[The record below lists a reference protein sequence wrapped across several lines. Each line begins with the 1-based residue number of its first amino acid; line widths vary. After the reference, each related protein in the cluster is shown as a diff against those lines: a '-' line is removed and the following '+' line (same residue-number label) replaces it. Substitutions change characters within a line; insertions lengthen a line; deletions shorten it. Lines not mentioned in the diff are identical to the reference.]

1 MNSLSTHYGL
11 TAFSA
16 LLFLL
21 LSFLD
26 PSYSQLQ
33 KPAPVGERNGTR
45 PVREKLL
52 FDFGWKFRL
61 GDAADPKADF
71 DFGVG
76 TLFAKAGESH
86 GAVHPNFNDSTWRTL
101 DLPHDWAVE
110 LDFVN
115 VKDEDVKSHGY
126 KPTGRQFPKST
137 IGWYRRAF
145 VIPGEDQGKRLSV
158 KFDGVFRDC
167 IVWLNGHYLGN
178 NLSGYSEFGYDIT
191 DYVRYGQKNVL
202 VVRVDVSQYE
212 GWFYEGAG
220 IYRHTWLIKTRPVHI
235 PEYGVFVYT
244 DGGKGGAKV
253 HAETDILNKDGVPAS
268 CELTTFVQDERGRIV
283 ASSTPSAI
291 ALREAEGTTIRQ
303 DLDVSTPLLWSIEI
317 PHLYTLISVVR
328 SKGATLDSVLTPFG
342 IRTVR
347 WDKDK
352 GFFLN
357 DKRVEIKGVCNH
369 QDHAGVGS
377 ALPDRLQY
385 YRIER
390 LKEMGCNAYRTSHN
404 PPTNELLEACDR
416 LGMLVMDEN
425 RLMGS
430 SPEFMNQFET
440 LIRRDR
446 NHPSVV
452 LWSLGN
458 EEWVIQNTDIG
469 KRIALSLIQKL
480 KQLDPTRLYSYAANN
495 GNTYEGINSVVPIRG
510 FNYMTIM
517 DIDKYRKDHPDQIL
531 FGSEEAST
539 LCTRGIFAVDTARGY
554 MCDLDITATGW
565 GATAEKWWTFYAA
578 REWQAGA
585 FVWTGFDYRGEPTPY
600 SWPCINS
607 HFGIMD
613 VCGFPK
619 TNFFYY
625 QSWWSDKDVLHL
637 APHWNWAGKE
647 GTVINVWCESN
658 CESVELFLNAKSLGK
673 KTMNVN
679 SHLEWEVPYQPGVL
693 EARGTKRGKVL
704 TTKVETTGEP
714 VSIRM
719 VTDRS
724 SIEADGEDVSVVTV
738 QALDRQGREVPI
750 ADNLIRFELQGK
762 GKIIGVGNG
771 DPSSHEPDKYMNG
784 RYQRTLFNGLCQV
797 IIQSLK
803 EAGTMELQASSD
815 GLKSASVTV
824 KSAPTT
830 LRPSVGLYSIAVTR
844 HKAFGKKIAYAN
856 AYHRRYSGGGEGGL
870 LDGIQGSIDFQDG
883 FWQGFEK
890 NDLKAVIDLGEPTS
904 IRNITSRYY
913 QDFGSWIFLP
923 KFVEYAVSD
932 DGKEFELVSRLM
944 NETPENK
951 EGSFV
956 HAFSSSMRPQ
966 KVRYIKVHASNVGT
980 IPSWHRS
987 AGEKAWLFVDEIV
1000 VE

>member
-1 MNSLSTHYGL
+1 MKSLYVFT
-11 TAFSA
+11 
-16 LLFLL
+16 LLFL
-21 LSFLD
+21 SFLL
-26 PSYSQLQ
+26 PSYSQTV
-33 KPAPVGERNGTR
+33 KPVAVSEQNNPR

-52 FDFGWKFRL
+52 LDFGWKFHL

-71 DFGVG
+71 DFGIG

-86 GAVHPNFNDSTWRTL
+86 GAVHPDFNDSTWRIL

-110 LDFVN
+110 LEFVN
-115 VKDEDVKSHGY
+115 VNDEDVKSHGY

-145 VIPGEDQGKRLSV
+145 VIPIEDQGKRLSV

-167 IVWLNGHYLGN
+167 IVWINGHYLGN

-220 IYRHTWLIKTRPVHI
+220 IYRHTWLMKTQPAHI
-235 PEYGVFVYT
+235 PEYGVFVHT
-244 DGGKGGAKV
+244 DVTNGAAKV
-253 HAETDILNKDGVPAS
+253 HAETDVLNKSDVATT
-268 CELTTFVQDERGRIV
+268 CELVTIVQDERGRTV
-283 ASSTPSAI
+283 ANNSSAATT
-291 ALREAEGTTIRQ
+291 LKEAEQTTVRQ
-303 DLDVSTPLLWSIEI
+303 DLDVSSPLLWSIET

-328 SKGATLDSVLTPFG
+328 SKGVTTDSVTTSFG

-357 DKRVEIKGVCNH
+357 DKRVELKGVCNH

-390 LKEMGCNAYRTSHN
+390 LKEMGSNAYRTSHN

-430 SPEFMNQFET
+430 SPEFMGQFET

-458 EEWVIQNTDIG
+458 EEWVIQNNDVG
-469 KRIALSLIQKL
+469 KRVALSLIQKL
-480 KQLDPTRLYSYAANN
+480 KQLDPTRMYSYAANN
-495 GNTYEGINSVVPIRG
+495 GNTYEGINSVLPIRG

-517 DIDKYRKDHPDQIL
+517 DIDKYRKDHLDQIL

-539 LCTRGIFAVDTARGY
+539 LCTRGIFAVDTIRGY
-554 MCDLDITATGW
+554 MCDLDVTATDW
-565 GATAEKWWTFYAA
+565 GAIAEKWWTFYAA
-578 REWQAGA
+578 REWLAGA

-647 GTVINVWCESN
+647 RDVINVWCESN
-658 CESVELFLNAKSLGK
+658 CESVELFLNGKSLGK

-679 SHLEWEVPYQPGVL
+679 SHLEWNIPYQPGVL
-693 EARGTKRGKVL
+693 EARGTRRGKLL
-704 TTKVETTGEP
+704 TTKVETTGAP
-714 VSIRM
+714 VSITM
-719 VTDRS
+719 TADRTS
-724 SIEADGEDVSVVTV
+724 MHADGEDVSVVTV
-738 QALDRQGREVPI
+738 RALDGRGKEVPI

-771 DPSSHEPDKYMNG
+771 DPSSHEPDKYLDG
-784 RYQRTLFNGLCQV
+784 RFQRRLFNGLCQV
-797 IIQSLK
+797 IIQSSK
-803 EAGTMELQASSD
+803 EAGTIELIASSD
-815 GLKSASVTV
+815 GLKPASFTV
-824 KSAPTT
+824 KSEAAT
-830 LRPSVGLYSIAVTR
+830 LRPSVG
-844 HKAFGKKIAYAN
+844 
-856 AYHRRYSGGGEGGL
+856 
-870 LDGIQGSIDFQDG
+870 
-883 FWQGFEK
+883 EK
-890 NDLKAVIDLGEPTS
+890 
-904 IRNITSRYY
+904 
-913 QDFGSWIFLP
+913 Q
-923 KFVEYAVSD
+923 
-932 DGKEFELVSRLM
+932 
-944 NETPENK
+944 
-951 EGSFV
+951 
-956 HAFSSSMRPQ
+956 
-966 KVRYIKVHASNVGT
+966 
-980 IPSWHRS
+980 
-987 AGEKAWLFVDEIV
+987 
-1000 VE
+1000 

>member
-1 MNSLSTHYGL
+1 MKSLSML
-11 TAFSA
+11 T
-16 LLFLL
+16 LLFL
-21 LSFLD
+21 SFLF
-26 PSYSQLQ
+26 PSYSQMQ
-33 KPAPVGERNGTR
+33 KPVPAREQDNAR

-52 FDFGWKFRL
+52 LDFGWKFHL

-86 GAVHPNFNDSTWRTL
+86 GAVHPDFNDSTWRIL
-101 DLPHDWAVE
+101 DIPHDWAVE

-115 VKDEDVKSHGY
+115 VNDEDVKSHGY

-145 VIPGEDQGKRLSV
+145 VIPGDDQGKRLSV

-220 IYRHTWLIKTRPVHI
+220 IYRHTWLIKTQPVHI
-235 PEYGVFVYT
+235 PEYGVFVHT
-244 DGGKGGAKV
+244 DVAKGGAKV
-253 HAETDILNKDGVPAS
+253 YAETDILNKDDVAAS
-268 CELTTFVQDERGRIV
+268 CELETYVRDERGRIV
-283 ASSTPSAI
+283 ANSTPSPMT
-291 ALREAEGTTIRQ
+291 LRDAEKTTIRQ
-303 DLDVSTPLLWSIEI
+303 GMDVSSPLLWSIET
-317 PHLYTLISVVR
+317 PHLYSLISVVR
-328 SKGATLDSVLTPFG
+328 SKGVTIDSVTTPFG

-369 QDHAGVGS
+369 QDHAGVGA

-390 LKEMGCNAYRTSHN
+390 LKDMGCNAYRTSHN

-430 SPEFMNQFET
+430 SPEFVGQFET

-458 EEWVIQNTDIG
+458 EEWVIQNTDVG

-480 KQLDPTRLYSYAANN
+480 KQLDPTRMYSYAANN
-495 GNTYEGINSVVPIRG
+495 GNTYEGINSVLPIRG
-510 FNYMTIM
+510 FNYMAVS
-517 DIDKYRKDHPDQIL
+517 DIDKYRKEHPDQIL

-539 LCTRGIFAVDTARGY
+539 LCTRGIFSNDTARGY
-554 MCDLDITATGW
+554 VCDYDINKPGW
-565 GATAEKWWTFYAA
+565 GATAETWWSFYAT
-578 REWQAGA
+578 REWLAGG

-647 GTVINVWCESN
+647 GEMINVWCESN
-658 CESVELFLNAKSLGK
+658 CESVELFLNGKSLGK

-679 SHLEWEVPYQPGVL
+679 SHLEWKVSYQPGVL
-693 EARGTKRGKVL
+693 EARGTRRGKVL
-704 TTKVETTGEP
+704 TTKVETTGAA

-719 VTDRS
+719 VADRS
-724 SIEADGEDVSVVTV
+724 SIHADGEDVSVATV
-738 QALDRQGREVPI
+738 QALDARGREVPI
-750 ADNLIRFELQGK
+750 VDNLIRFELQGK
-762 GKIIGVGNG
+762 GKIVGVGNG
-771 DPSSHEPDKYMNG
+771 DPSSHEADKYLDG
-784 RYQRTLFNGLCQV
+784 RYQRRLFNGLCQV
-797 IIQSLK
+797 IFQSSK
-803 EAGTMELQASSD
+803 EVGTMELKASSD
-815 GLKSASVTV
+815 GLKSASLIV
-824 KSAPTT
+824 KSELTT
-830 LRPSVGLYSIAVTR
+830 LRPSVG
-844 HKAFGKKIAYAN
+844 
-856 AYHRRYSGGGEGGL
+856 E
-870 LDGIQGSIDFQDG
+870 
-883 FWQGFEK
+883 
-890 NDLKAVIDLGEPTS
+890 
-904 IRNITSRYY
+904 
-913 QDFGSWIFLP
+913 
-923 KFVEYAVSD
+923 
-932 DGKEFELVSRLM
+932 
-944 NETPENK
+944 
-951 EGSFV
+951 
-956 HAFSSSMRPQ
+956 SSKQ
-966 KVRYIKVHASNVGT
+966 
-980 IPSWHRS
+980 
-987 AGEKAWLFVDEIV
+987 
-1000 VE
+1000 